1 MRNLRNRLVHEY
13 MTDSAKFAQD
23 LVLAKEYS
31 LILIETFNR
40 LRQDAI
46 IRMGHKSESLPGQLI
61 LPGQV

>member
-13 MTDSAKFAQD
+13 MTDPAKFAQD

-40 LRQDAI
+40 LRQDAMT
-46 IRMGHKSESLPGQLI
+46 RMGHKNESLPEELI
-61 LPGQV
+61 LPR